1 MSLVPPGA
9 SQMEVGEEVVRCVFV
24 KDPSGCPIQ
33 NERHAVWREEA
44 KAKSGIV
51 IQAVEGA

>member
-1 MSLVPPGA
+1 MPPGA
-9 SQMEVGEEVVRCVFV
+9 SQNLEVGEEVVRCMLV
-24 KDPSGCPIQ
+24 KDPSGCPMQ

-44 KAKSGIV
+44 KAEAGTA

>member
-9 SQMEVGEEVVRCVFV
+9 SQVEVGEEVVRCVFV